1 MKRKICRSCFKVLDA
16 NTPVGDE
23 RGPEAGDFSICFYCG
38 TVCTF
43 DKDMNLIP
51 YPDEEFHKLAIIDPV
66 NYSILCRAAAQ
77 IRNRIL
83 AN

>member
-1 MKRKICRSCFKVLDA
+1 VLDA
-16 NTPVGDE
+16 NTPLGDQ

-38 TVCTF
+38 TVSTF

-51 YPDEEFHKLAIIDPV
+51 YPDEEFQALAVIDPI
-66 NYSILCRAAAQ
+66 NYRLLSRAAAE
-77 IRNRIL
+77 IRKRIL